1 MKILSGIQ
9 PSGTIHIGNYFG
21 MIKPLLGFQDKGE
34 VFCFLADYHSMTSL
48 FDAKERK
55 ENSIEAATTLLACG
69 LDPLKATFFKQS
81 DVPQVTELAWML
93 STVTPMG
100 LLERCH
106 SYKDKTSKGIS
117 ANHGLFAYPV
127 LMAADIL
134 IYQSNLVPVGK
145 DQMQHLEVARDIAV
159 KFNTAYGDVFTIPE
173 PFIQEQVAIVPGT
186 DGQKMSKSH
195 GNTLEVF
202 GDEKLLRKSI
212 MSIVMD
218 SRPVAAL
225 KPDADKNTAIQLLKL
240 VAPADVSE
248 EVENELREGYLGYG
262 QLKGILLEHCTNY
275 FAKPRELYNQ
285 LKKDPGYV
293 ESILQDGAA
302 RASCTTSFTMKN
314 VRKAVGL

>member
-9 PSGTIHIGNYFG
+9 PSGIIHIGNYFG
-21 MIKPLLGFQDKGE
+21 MIKPLLSFQDKGE

-55 ENSIEAATTLLACG
+55 ANSIEAATTLLACG
-69 LDPLKATFFKQS
+69 LDPLKTTFFRQS

-134 IYQSNLVPVGK
+134 IYKSNLVPVGR

-159 KFNTAYGDVFTIPE
+159 KFNAAYGDVFTLPE
-173 PFIQEQVAIVPGT
+173 PFIQEQVATVPGI
-186 DGQKMSKSH
+186 DGGKMSKSH
-195 GNTLEVF
+195 GNTLDVF
-202 GDEKLLRKSI
+202 GDEKVLRKKI

-218 SRPVAAL
+218 SRSPSEP
-225 KPDADKNTAIQLLKL
+225 KPDADKNMAIQLLKL
-240 VAPADVSE
+240 VAPADIAADT
-248 EVENELREGYLGYG
+248 ENKLREGQLGYG
-262 QLKGILLEHCTNY
+262 TLKGILFEHYYSY
-275 FAKPRELYNQ
+275 FAKSRDLYND
-285 LKKDPGYV
+285 LKNNPDYV
-293 ESILQDGAA
+293 EAVLYDGGI
-302 RASCTTSFTMKN
+302 RANEIAQTTMKE
-314 VRKAVGL
+314 VKKSVGL